1 MNIFSAEEDHQNM
14 KDVGLLLNIIYHL
27 SESLTPRFSGS
38 EHILSWL
45 EKLCREQ
52 NVGKNCYM
60 YIHSKL
66 LFANFL

>member
-27 SESLTPRFSGS
+27 SQSLSSRFSS
-38 EHILSWL
+38 CEHIMSWL

-52 NVGKNCYM
+52 NIGRNMCTVFV
-60 YIHSKL
+60 YINDK
-66 LFANFL
+66 